1 MLAGGGVGGERGRGA
16 CQREKNRENDRV
28 EFTLR
33 SPEIVFGD
41 FMLPW
46 GMVISALGFF
56 AAWLVVGVMERFRL
70 TRHVWNLPL
79 FFLALAVLFGCSFG
93 LLFAP

>member
-1 MLAGGGVGGERGRGA
+1 MDFSL
-16 CQREKNRENDRV
+16 RV
-28 EFTLR
+28 
-33 SPEIVFGD
+33 PEIVLVD

-46 GMVISALGFF
+46 GMVIGALGFF
-56 AAWLVVGVMERFRL
+56 AAWLIVGLLEQFRL

-79 FFLALAVLFGCSFG
+79 FFLALAVLCGCTLG